1 MKWWGLLVACVVS
14 SLFIASAGLAGAEG
28 SQGWFS
34 NTQHPS
40 VVLGEESVTP
50 PARDYW
56 GADCR
61 DLSYHASWIDSLGKQ
76 VNQNVN
82 SCVHQT
88 SYGYA
93 GTYGF
98 RLSGTKTSYSMKS
111 KTDVSIS
118 TYPVPGSKDVM
129 TFSQTGN
136 TLYKYLYIYKNLPG
150 NIEAVKNPD
159 DSTKYYKLTEAH
171 DSAENRVK
179 FIDGSPAI
187 VQDQT
192 PVYSLDGRYIFANI
206 GRAQTLVDT
215 QTNTAR
221 VIGQNTNRSSG
232 APRVAL
238 AINSDASLAF
248 VANNTNGNYILY
260 NTAACSASPNP
271 SNPEVCQSKDISGIV
286 QSQVPNIKTILKAK
300 FLGDQKLEL
309 YISRDVSGL
318 TKTGR
323 YIVYQPGFQE
333 TDFAYLG
340 LGDSFASGEGAYDYT
355 NITNNDSN
363 RCHISNNSYPSLIKT
378 GLELEKS
385 ESVACSGGKIKDVY
399 EVLDDY
405 FNDSPQAIGKV
416 EKQHDNEIFS
426 NFLPGYRR
434 QWEFVS
440 KYQPE
445 AVTLSIGGNDINFG
459 KKLQYCILTQY
470 SCYESAEQ
478 KNAILK
484 ELKSQF
490 PNLVKTYTDLREA
503 SPNTRVYVVGY
514 PKLVQPGGDCALN
527 VHLSSAELLLADEI
541 VEDLNTVVKRAAQGA
556 GVFYVDASNSFLG
569 HKLCEDKSWNLAVN
583 GLTYGEDKPWSFGP
597 ISNATYHPNK
607 LGHQLF
613 KSTILSQTDNL
624 TEPMPAPD
632 SSVSVAEMPSR
643 LNPTGLDLGDS
654 PTPILDDGIFGE
666 IIKAGDRVVST
677 ITTAGYYLR
686 EGDSY
691 DVELHSTPQIIGS
704 AVATGSDSLDINAV
718 IPDGVEPGPHEVHI
732 YGKNIAGEPIDIY
745 KNVLLVASDT
755 DYDGD
760 GVTNSQDHCTFV
772 SPSGVDSDK
781 DDVDDSCDIEILEAP
796 PVLNLPM
803 PEDDTRVPIGVPE
816 EPIVEDTP
824 DDSNQIP
831 EDQRADD
838 KILETPSAT
847 LTPLAAIP
855 GDQNS
860 REVDAVSSQNQN
872 SIASPVFGEV
882 DHNDPEVKKPPINQ
896 EVASKTD
903 KSWYKTALIF
913 LTGTP
918 IGIAIVL
925 LLDL

>member
-1 MKWWGLLVACVVS
+1 MKRWGLLVACIVS
-14 SLFIASAGLAGAEG
+14 SVFIVSAGLVGAEG
-28 SQGWFS
+28 SQSWFS
-34 NTQHPS
+34 GTQEPL
-40 VVLGEESVTP
+40 VTLAGEPATL

-56 GADCR
+56 GANCR
-61 DLSYHASWIDSLGKQ
+61 DLSYEASWLDALGKQ
-76 VNQNVN
+76 INQTIN
-82 SCVHQT
+82 SCVHQA
-88 SYGYA
+88 SYGYT
-93 GTYGF
+93 GTYGV
-98 RLSGTKTSYSMKS
+98 RLNGTKTSYSIKS
-111 KTDVSIS
+111 KTGSSVS
-118 TYPVPGSKDVM
+118 TYPVPGSKDIM

-179 FIDGSPAI
+179 FTDGSPAI

-192 PVYSLDGRYIFANI
+192 LAYSLDGRYIFANI

-215 QTNTAR
+215 QTNVAR

-248 VANNTNGNYILY
+248 VANNTNGNYTLY
-260 NTAACSASPNP
+260 STVGCSANTNP
-271 SNPEVCQSKDISGIV
+271 SNPEVCQSKDISSIV
-286 QSQVPNIKTILKAK
+286 QNQVPNIKAILKAK
-300 FLGDQKLEL
+300 FLGGQKLEL
-309 YISRDVSGL
+309 YISRDVSGV

-323 YIVYQPGFQE
+323 YIVNQPGYQE
-333 TDFAYLG
+333 SDFAYLG

-355 NITNNDSN
+355 NITNNDNN
-363 RCHISNNSYPSLIKT
+363 RCHISSNSYPHLIRASLA
-378 GLELEKS
+378 LEKS
-385 ESVACSGGKIKDVY
+385 ESVSCSGGKIKDIHNIEERY
-399 EVLDDY
+399 SKE
-405 FNDSPQAIGKV
+405 SPQASGKV
-416 EKQHDNEIFS
+416 EEQYDNEIFS

-440 KYQPE
+440 KYQPK

-478 KNAILK
+478 KNGILK
-484 ELKSQF
+484 ELKAQF
-490 PNLVKTYTDLREA
+490 PNLVETYTDLKDA

-514 PKLVQPGGDCALN
+514 PNLVQPGGDCALN

-541 VEDLNTVVKRAAQGA
+541 VEDLNTVVKLAAQSA
-556 GVFYVDASNSFLG
+556 GVFYVDTSNSFSG

-607 LGHQLF
+607 MGHRLF
-613 KSTILSQTDNL
+613 ESTILSQTDNL
-624 TEPMPAPD
+624 TESMPAPN
-632 SSVSVAEMPSR
+632 SSVSVTEMPSR
-643 LNPTGLDLGDS
+643 LNPAGLDLGDTL
-654 PTPILDDGIFGE
+654 TPILDDGIFGE

-691 DVELHSTPQIIGS
+691 DVELHSTPQTIGS
-704 AVATGSDSLDINAV
+704 VVATGSDSLSIDAV
-718 IPDGVEPGPHEVHI
+718 VPEGVEPGPHEIHI

-745 KNVLLVASDT
+745 RTVLMVASDD

-760 GVTNSQDHCTFV
+760 GIINNNDNCNFIV
-772 SPSGVDSDK
+772 PSGADSDEDGI
-781 DDVDDSCDIEILEAP
+781 DDACDGEISETPIDSGD
-796 PVLNLPM
+796 
-803 PEDDTRVPIGVPE
+803 RVAIGLPE
-816 EPIVEDTP
+816 EPINMDTP
-824 DDSNQIP
+824 EEGPDFFDDS
-831 EDQRADD
+831 DA
-838 KILETPSAT
+838 AT
-847 LTPLAAIP
+847 VESGQAVQT
-855 GDQNS
+855 QNS
-860 REVDAVSSQNQN
+860 DGILTQTSSIPTQAIGVN
-872 SIASPVFGEV
+872 SLSEDNIKNTTGNTSDKVAQQSVQ
-882 DHNDPEVKKPPINQ
+882 KKDN
-896 EVASKTD
+896 
-903 KSWYKTALIF
+903 SWYKTALIF

-918 IGIAIVL
+918 IGIALIIL
-925 LLDL
+925 IDL